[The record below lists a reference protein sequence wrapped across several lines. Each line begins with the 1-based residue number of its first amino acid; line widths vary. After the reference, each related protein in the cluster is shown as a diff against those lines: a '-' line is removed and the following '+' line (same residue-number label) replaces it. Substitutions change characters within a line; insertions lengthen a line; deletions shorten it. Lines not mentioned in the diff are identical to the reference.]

1 MSELLTMQ
9 SPKSAGFVDRGS
21 NYDRKRK
28 RLQQEE
34 QEIARLEAEAKGE
47 TFEEESDSEGLE
59 ATEVQAEGST
69 QQEEANTEVEAQE
82 DDSNLTAEE
91 KSFKKR
97 YGDLRRH
104 MQQKEKEWE
113 DKFSSFETRMRK
125 ESIVPPKSDED
136 IEKWAREYPDVAGIV
151 ETIAAK
157 KAQEMFKKAEDRL
170 SQLDEIQYEA
180 ERKTAEAKISESHP
194 DFSKL
199 RESDSFHQ
207 WAEEQPK
214 WVRDAL
220 YENMDDPDSV
230 VRVID
235 LYKIDTGHTTQD
247 KKAKTK
253 AAAKP
258 IGRGSRTQVDPTEGG
273 SVIRESDVNKMSS
286 AEFEAREEEISKAMR
301 TGKFVYDLTGS
312 ARQVLTNTFTCI

>member
-1 MSELLTMQ
+1 MPELTQ
-9 SPKSAGFVDRGS
+9 VESPKTAGFVDRGY
-21 NYDRKRK
+21 NYELKRK
-28 RLQQEE
+28 RIQDEE
-34 QEIARLEAEAKGE
+34 KEIAKLEAEARGE
-47 TFEEESDSEGLE
+47 TVEEESDGEGLE
-59 ATEVQAEGST
+59 ATEVQTTGDT
-69 QQEEANTEVEAQE
+69 QQEETNIEVETQE
-82 DDSNLTAEE
+82 DDSDLSPEE

-113 DKFSSFETRMRK
+113 EKFSSFEDRMRK

-136 IEKWAREYPDVAGIV
+136 IENWAKEYPDVAGIV

-180 ERKTAEAKISESHP
+180 DRKTAESKIRESHP
-194 DFSKL
+194 DFDRL
-199 RESDSFHQ
+199 RESDEFHS
-207 WAEEQPK
+207 WAEAQPK

-220 YENMDDPDSV
+220 YENMDDPESV

-235 LYKIDTGHTTQD
+235 LFKIDSGETPQA

-253 AAAKP
+253 AAAKT
-258 IGRGSRTQVDPTEGG
+258 IGKGSRTKVDPTEAG
-273 SVIRESDVNKMSS
+273 SMIRESEVAKMS
-286 AEFEAREEEISKAMR
+286 AREFESREAEITKAMR
-301 TGKFVYDLTGS
+301 TGKFVYDLSGS
-312 ARQVLTNTFTCI
+312 AR

>member
-1 MSELLTMQ
+1 MPELTQ
-9 SPKSAGFVDRGS
+9 VESPKTAGFVDRGY
-21 NYDRKRK
+21 NYELKRK
-28 RLQQEE
+28 RIQDEE
-34 QEIARLEAEAKGE
+34 KEIAKLEAEARGE
-47 TFEEESDSEGLE
+47 TVEEESDGEGLE
-59 ATEVQAEGST
+59 ATEVQTTGDT
-69 QQEEANTEVEAQE
+69 QQEEANIEVEAQE
-82 DDSNLTAEE
+82 DDSDLSPEE

-113 DKFSSFETRMRK
+113 DKFSTFEDRMRK

-136 IEKWAREYPDVAGIV
+136 IENWAKEYPDVAGIV

-180 ERKTAEAKISESHP
+180 ERKTAESKIRESHP
-194 DFSKL
+194 DFDRL
-199 RESDSFHQ
+199 RESDEFHS
-207 WAEEQPK
+207 WAEAQPK

-235 LYKIDTGHTTQD
+235 LYKIDSGETPQA

-253 AAAKP
+253 AAAKT
-258 IGRGSRTQVDPTEGG
+258 IGKGSRTKVDPTEAG
-273 SVIRESDVNKMSS
+273 SMIRESEVAKMS
-286 AEFEAREEEISKAMR
+286 AREFESREEEITKAMR
-301 TGKFVYDLTGS
+301 TGKFVYDLSGS
-312 ARQVLTNTFTCI
+312 AR

>member
-1 MSELLTMQ
+1 MQ

-59 ATEVQAEGST
+59 ATEVQAEGRT

-258 IGRGSRTQVDPTEGG
+258 IGRGSRTQVDPSEGG

-312 ARQVLTNTFTCI
+312 AR

>member
-59 ATEVQAEGST
+59 TTEVQAEGST

-113 DKFSSFETRMRK
+113 DKFSSFESRMRK

-199 RESDSFHQ
+199 RESDTFHQ

-286 AEFEAREEEISKAMR
+286 VEFETREEEISKAMR

-312 ARQVLTNTFTCI
+312 AR

>member
-1 MSELLTMQ
+1 MPELTQ
-9 SPKSAGFVDRGS
+9 VESSKTAGFVDRGY
-21 NYDRKRK
+21 NYELKRK
-28 RLQQEE
+28 RLQDEE
-34 QEIARLEAEAKGE
+34 KEIAKLEAEARGE
-47 TFEEESDSEGLE
+47 TVEEESDGEGLE
-59 ATEVQAEGST
+59 ATEVQTTGDT
-69 QQEEANTEVEAQE
+69 QQEEANIEVEAQE
-82 DDSNLTAEE
+82 DDSDLSPEE

-113 DKFSSFETRMRK
+113 DKFSTFEDRMRK

-136 IEKWAREYPDVAGIV
+136 IENWAKEYPDVAGIV

-180 ERKTAEAKISESHP
+180 ERKTAESKIRESHP
-194 DFSKL
+194 DFDRL
-199 RESDSFHQ
+199 RESDEFHS
-207 WAEEQPK
+207 WAEAQPK

-235 LYKIDTGHTTQD
+235 LYKIDSGETPQA

-253 AAAKP
+253 AAAKT
-258 IGRGSRTQVDPTEGG
+258 IGKGSRTKVDPTEAG
-273 SVIRESDVNKMSS
+273 SMIRESEVAKMS
-286 AEFEAREEEISKAMR
+286 AREFESREEEITKAMR
-301 TGKFVYDLTGS
+301 TGKFVYDLSGS
-312 ARQVLTNTFTCI
+312 AR

>member
-59 ATEVQAEGST
+59 TTEVQAASST

-258 IGRGSRTQVDPTEGG
+258 IGRGSRTQVDPSEGG

-312 ARQVLTNTFTCI
+312 AR

>member
-1 MSELLTMQ
+1 MPELTQ
-9 SPKSAGFVDRGS
+9 VESPKTAGFVDRGY
-21 NYDRKRK
+21 NYELKRK
-28 RLQQEE
+28 RIQDEE
-34 QEIARLEAEAKGE
+34 KEIAKLEAEARGE
-47 TFEEESDSEGLE
+47 TVEEESDGEGLE
-59 ATEVQAEGST
+59 ATEVQTTGDT
-69 QQEEANTEVEAQE
+69 QQEEANIEVEAQE
-82 DDSNLTAEE
+82 DDSDLSSEE

-113 DKFSSFETRMRK
+113 EKFSSFEDRMRK

-136 IEKWAREYPDVAGIV
+136 IENWAKEYPDVAGIV

-180 ERKTAEAKISESHP
+180 ERKTSESKIRESHP
-194 DFSKL
+194 DFDKL
-199 RESDSFHQ
+199 RESDEFHS
-207 WAEEQPK
+207 WAEAQPK

-235 LYKIDTGHTTQD
+235 LYKIDSGETPQA

-253 AAAKP
+253 AAAKT
-258 IGRGSRTQVDPTEGG
+258 IGKGSRTKVDPTEAG
-273 SVIRESDVNKMSS
+273 SMIRESEVAKMS
-286 AEFEAREEEISKAMR
+286 AREFESREAEITKAMR
-301 TGKFVYDLTGS
+301 TGKFVYDLSGS
-312 ARQVLTNTFTCI
+312 AR

>member
-1 MSELLTMQ
+1 MPELTQ
-9 SPKSAGFVDRGS
+9 VESPKTAGFVDRGY
-21 NYDRKRK
+21 NYELKRK
-28 RLQQEE
+28 RIQDEE
-34 QEIARLEAEAKGE
+34 KEIAKLEAEARGE
-47 TFEEESDSEGLE
+47 TVEEESDGEGLE
-59 ATEVQAEGST
+59 ATEVQTTGDT
-69 QQEEANTEVEAQE
+69 QQEEANIEVEAQE
-82 DDSNLTAEE
+82 DDSDLSPEE

-113 DKFSSFETRMRK
+113 DKFSSFESRMRK

-199 RESDSFHQ
+199 RESDTFHQ

-273 SVIRESDVNKMSS
+273 SVIRESDVNKMS
-286 AEFEAREEEISKAMR
+286 AVEFEAREEEISKAMR

-312 ARQVLTNTFTCI
+312 AR

>member
-59 ATEVQAEGST
+59 TTEVQAEGRA

-194 DFSKL
+194 DFSRL
-199 RESDSFHQ
+199 RESDAFHQ

-312 ARQVLTNTFTCI
+312 AR

>member
-47 TFEEESDSEGLE
+47 TFEEESDSEALE
-59 ATEVQAEGST
+59 TTEVQAEGST

-113 DKFSSFETRMRK
+113 DKFSSFESRMRK

-312 ARQVLTNTFTCI
+312 AR

>member
-1 MSELLTMQ
+1 MQ

-59 ATEVQAEGST
+59 TTEVQAEGRT

-199 RESDSFHQ
+199 RESDTFHQ

-235 LYKIDTGHTTQD
+235 LYKIDTGHTAQD

-258 IGRGSRTQVDPTEGG
+258 IGRGSRTQVDPSEGG

-312 ARQVLTNTFTCI
+312 AR